1 MTQTP
6 CTFFITS
13 ESFGNV
19 KVYWWWQSF
28 TISVSNTLHGRAIL
42 LAPGGP
48 HSGLNS
54 EKKVCLMYYLSI
66 RATKN
71 LKVFGAITRRTHTN
85 YLILDFFPFC
95 SATPGKSHVIDAWFL
110 QLFTQIMQ
118 LHSTQK
124 KTSSKKFP
132 ICGRSHQLLFY
143 ACISN
148 AKIKKLCSDIVF
160 EVVIYHVLQYKS
172 NVYVH
177 CT

>member
-1 MTQTP
+1 MKNILVFQVNDTN
-6 CTFFITS
+6 S
-13 ESFGNV
+13 MYV

-66 RATKN
+66 CATKN

-85 YLILDFFPFC
+85 YLILDFFLFVRRLL
-95 SATPGKSHVIDAWFL
+95 GKAMSLIFAVDFPPVL

-124 KTSSKKFP
+124 KKPPQRNSQFVEGHTKTNYYFMLASQMLKSK
-132 ICGRSHQLLFY
+132 
-143 ACISN
+143 N
-148 AKIKKLCSDIVF
+148 
-160 EVVIYHVLQYKS
+160 
-172 NVYVH
+172 YVRILSLR
-177 CT
+177 